1 MAEIRS
7 VVNASSRQFHVLFYD
22 IKCISITPLV
32 IFFLKLLCVLKKAVA
47 NKWLNGTP
55 QAVGDIKRHNGEK
68 FGTMDVIEKKINSI
82 ANEAEEVLIS
92 KEIEE
97 IRRYS
102 LANQLRTGFFGQD
115 ACVQTDES
123 EVPNI
128 KILAAD
134 TANLMKEM
142 HMLKEDTAKKL
153 KIIHFHY
160 ETKLQEESDALY
172 TRMNDKIKN
181 LENCYKEK
189 LSVLRRSYQQQLS
202 DAMQVIKA
210 SYKNKEDMVCDVTDG
225 RVKDLLNELQE
236 KNLRIECISEQLKKY
251 EIGTEGVE
259 DPEKSRLKSENEKL
273 KDNID
278 FLHVELEEI
287 HRALESKEQSLALNL
302 EQLKSEAD
310 DSKKALQKLAGEHE
324 QLKMQLN
331 FEKESGR
338 EKIKQ
343 LKEEMKKEIA
353 CIEASRLKEKAATE
367 IEKQKRGEPTT
378 MELLGDAELVQK
390 IKDHRKTEAVLK
402 KEIERLNKQ
411 LCMSNQV
418 WEKKFEILRQSF
430 HAIKDEMFLRQT
442 LQRQEAILHNA
453 SVSFAMDAPCSPQQ
467 KSPADD
473 NFKKLCL
480 NSKVAPLVLEA
491 SRKGTES

>member
-1 MAEIRS
+1 
-7 VVNASSRQFHVLFYD
+7 
-22 IKCISITPLV
+22 
-32 IFFLKLLCVLKKAVA
+32 
-47 NKWLNGTP
+47 
-55 QAVGDIKRHNGEK
+55 
-68 FGTMDVIEKKINSI
+68 MDVIEKRINSI
-82 ANEAEEVLIS
+82 ANEAEDVLIS

-102 LANQLRTGFFGQD
+102 LSHQLRTGFFGQD

-123 EVPNI
+123 ELPNI

-134 TANLMKEM
+134 TTNLMKEM
-142 HMLKEDTAKKL
+142 HVLKEDTEKKL
-153 KIIHFHY
+153 KIIRVQY

-172 TRMNDKIKN
+172 TRMNEKIKN

-210 SYKNKEDMVCDVTDG
+210 SYKNKEDTVCDVTDG
-225 RVKDLLNELQE
+225 RVKDLLSELQE

-251 EIGTEGVE
+251 EIGTDGAE

-278 FLHVELEEI
+278 LLHVELEEI

-310 DSKKALQKLAGEHE
+310 DSKKALQELASEHE

-331 FEKESGR
+331 FERESGR

-343 LKEEMKKEIA
+343 IKEEMKKEIA
-353 CIEASRLKEKAATE
+353 CIEASRLKEKAE

-378 MELLGDAELVQK
+378 MELLGDAEPVQK

-411 LCMSNQV
+411 LCISNQV

-473 NFKKLCL
+473 TFKKLCL
-480 NSKVAPLVLEA
+480 NSKVAPLPRIGAGDQQKRDKVVDISLQSERGA
-491 SRKGTES
+491 DALPGLDSQVTLADEEDEV

>member
-1 MAEIRS
+1 
-7 VVNASSRQFHVLFYD
+7 
-22 IKCISITPLV
+22 
-32 IFFLKLLCVLKKAVA
+32 
-47 NKWLNGTP
+47 
-55 QAVGDIKRHNGEK
+55 
-68 FGTMDVIEKKINSI
+68 MDVIEKKINSI

-480 NSKVAPLVLEA
+480 NSKVAPLPRIGAGGQQKRDRVVNISLQSERGA
-491 SRKGTES
+491 DALPGLDSQVTLADEEDEV

>member
-1 MAEIRS
+1 
-7 VVNASSRQFHVLFYD
+7 
-22 IKCISITPLV
+22 
-32 IFFLKLLCVLKKAVA
+32 
-47 NKWLNGTP
+47 
-55 QAVGDIKRHNGEK
+55 
-68 FGTMDVIEKKINSI
+68 MDVIEKRINSI
-82 ANEAEEVLIS
+82 ANEDGEALIS
-92 KEIEE
+92 QEIEE

-102 LANQLRTGFFGQD
+102 LSNQLRTGFFGQD

-123 EVPNI
+123 ELPNI

-134 TANLMKEM
+134 TANLIKEM
-142 HMLKEDTAKKL
+142 HMLKEDTENKL
-153 KIIHFHY
+153 KIIRFQY
-160 ETKLQEESDALY
+160 EAKLQEESDALY
-172 TRMNDKIKN
+172 TRMNDKVKN
-181 LENCYKEK
+181 LENCYNEK

-202 DAMQVIKA
+202 DAMQVVKA
-210 SYKNKEDMVCDVTDG
+210 SYKNKEDTDLVRDADG

-236 KNLRIECISEQLKKY
+236 KNLKIECISEQLKKY
-251 EIGTEGVE
+251 EIGTEGAE
-259 DPEKSRLKSENEKL
+259 DTEKSRLKSGNEKL

-278 FLHVELEEI
+278 LLHVELEEI
-287 HRALESKEQSLALNL
+287 HRALESKEQSLA
-302 EQLKSEAD
+302 QFKSEAD
-310 DSKKALQKLAGEHE
+310 SSKKALQKLTGEHE

-331 FEKESGR
+331 SERESGR

-343 LKEEMKKEIA
+343 LKEEIKKEIA

-367 IEKQKRGEPTT
+367 MEKQKPSESITT
-378 MELLGDAELVQK
+378 ELLGDAELVQK
-390 IKDHRKTEAVLK
+390 IKEHRKNEAALK

-473 NFKKLCL
+473 AFKRSYP
-480 NSKVAPLVLEA
+480 NSKVAPLPRIGAGSQQKRDRVMEISLQSERGA
-491 SRKGTES
+491 DALPGLDSHVTRADEEHDV